1 MIRCGLA
8 VSLLL
13 LQLGAA
19 FAAEPELA
27 PSDPPESLA
36 PAAPAAPEPRDR
48 AVQGQ
53 ALDELLVQLAKADE
67 PRTAKRIAAAV
78 QALWRRSGSDTID
91 LLLTRSTQ
99 AQRQSKLD
107 VAIKLMDEVVSLKP
121 DFAEGWNRRATLHFM
136 AKDYDAAMLDI
147 RQTLAREPRHFG
159 AWLGLGRILE
169 DSDLDA
175 KALAAYRHVLA
186 IYPQIEGLKKRVDDL
201 SLKVEGQPI

>member
-1 MIRCGLA
+1 MIRYGLA

-19 FAAEPELA
+19 YAAEPELA
-27 PSDPPESLA
+27 PPVPPKS
-36 PAAPAAPEPRDR
+36 PAPAAPEPRDS
-48 AVQGQ
+48 AVKGE

-67 PRTAKRIAAAV
+67 PGAAKRIAAAV
-78 QALWRRSGSDTID
+78 QALWRRTGSDTID

-99 AQRQSKLD
+99 AQRQSKID
-107 VAIKLMDEVVSLKP
+107 VAIKLMDEVVSLRP
-121 DFAEGWNRRATLHFM
+121 DFAEGWNRRATLHFV

-147 RQTLAREPRHFG
+147 RETLAREPRHFG

-169 DSDLDA
+169 DADLDA
-175 KALAAYRHVLA
+175 KALAAYRRVLE

-201 SLKVEGQPI
+201 ALKVEGQPI